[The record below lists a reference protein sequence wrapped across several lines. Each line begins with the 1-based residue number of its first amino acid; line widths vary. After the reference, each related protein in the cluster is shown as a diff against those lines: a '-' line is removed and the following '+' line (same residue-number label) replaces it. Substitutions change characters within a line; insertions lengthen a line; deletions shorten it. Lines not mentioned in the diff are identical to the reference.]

1 MESSPL
7 QLVRRAEPFVQF
19 SSGAYLVWR
28 GLSRR
33 SLSGLFVAFA
43 GGVLIRRAVNGQRG
57 MISELCDKLEGLERR
72 TDDPRVRVTIR
83 EEPAP
88 TRTPT
93 DAAQV
98 TSRGFPDVPRNR
110 FGGGTRD
117 RVDEASW
124 ESFPASDP
132 PAY

>member
-1 MESSPL
+1 MESTPL
-7 QLVRRAEPFVQF
+7 QFVRRAEPFVQF
-19 SSGAYLVWR
+19 TSGAYLVWR

-57 MISELCDKLEGLERR
+57 MISEICDKLEGLETRP
-72 TDDPRVRVTIR
+72 DGGSVRITIR
-83 EEPAP
+83 EAPA
-88 TRTPT
+88 RASEDA
-93 DAAQV
+93 DAADL
-98 TSRGFPDVPRNR
+98 TSRGFADAPRTG
-110 FGGGTRD
+110 FGDGTRD

>member
-1 MESSPL
+1 MQSPL

-19 SSGAYLVWR
+19 TSGAYLVWR

-33 SLSGLFVAFA
+33 SLSGVFFAVA
-43 GGVLIRRAVNGQRG
+43 GGVLIRRAVNGHPG
-57 MISELCDKLEGLERR
+57 MISEICDKLEGLDKLA
-72 TDDPRVRVTIR
+72 DDRGVRITIR
-83 EEPAP
+83 EEAARAPQPAQ
-88 TRTPT
+88 
-93 DAAQV
+93 AAPA
-98 TSRGFPDVPRNR
+98 TSRGFTDAPGNR
-110 FGGGTRD
+110 FGDGTRD